1 MATKKILL
9 FVEGDSDTTNGN
21 LRQGLES
28 LLKCRISKKMPTI
41 ILGGGKT
48 QTIKKFL
55 KNERACDEAL
65 LLVDLDVDDTNIDK
79 DLIDNNLVERKADVF
94 YMIHEMDAWFL
105 SQPDVLDSFYGLDA
119 QGKKISEKIPK
130 RPAKDIPNPDEL
142 LQKITKTTKRGSYHK
157 ISHAVALLQ
166 RIDPHQL
173 EKDFQDFDNLIT
185 RLLTE

>member
-9 FVEGDSDTTNGN
+9 FVEGDNDTTNGS
-21 LRQGLES
+21 LRQGLAS
-28 LLKCRISKKMPTI
+28 LLERRIGKKMPTI
-41 ILGGGKT
+41 ILGGGKS
-48 QTIKKFL
+48 QTVHKFL
-55 KNERACDEAL
+55 KNKRDCDEAL
-65 LLVDLDVDDTNIDK
+65 LLVDLDADDTNIDK
-79 DLIDNNLVERKADVF
+79 DLKEYKLEERQTDVF

-105 SQPDVLDSFYGLDA
+105 SQSDVLDKYYELDG

-157 ISHAVALLQ
+157 IHHAVALLQ